1 MNKTGKQILHA
12 GLYLVVF
19 ILIQF
24 FVQIVVV
31 GGYMLFKHLPLA
43 DLRTVIAENTT
54 VTITSTIVSS
64 LITIALFLLIGGTT
78 KTLNKLYEPHWN
90 SLMW

>member
-43 DLRTVIAENTT
+43 DLRTVIAENTA
-54 VTITSTIVSS
+54 VTIASTIVSS
-64 LITIALFLLIGGTT
+64 LITIA
-78 KTLNKLYEPHWN
+78 
-90 SLMW
+90 

>member
-31 GGYMLFKHLPLA
+31 GGYMLFTIC
-43 DLRTVIAENTT
+43 LR
-54 VTITSTIVSS
+54 
-64 LITIALFLLIGGTT
+64 ALGLR
-78 KTLNKLYEPHWN
+78 
-90 SLMW
+90 

>member
-43 DLRTVIAENTT
+43 DLRKHGCYDCFNYRLQPHYDCFILSTWLDFKIA
-54 VTITSTIVSS
+54 
-64 LITIALFLLIGGTT
+64 
-78 KTLNKLYEPHWN
+78 
-90 SLMW
+90 

>member
-31 GGYMLFKHLPLA
+31 GGYMLFKHLAGLQN
-43 DLRTVIAENTT
+43 R
-54 VTITSTIVSS
+54 VTIC
-64 LITIALFLLIGGTT
+64 LHALGLR
-78 KTLNKLYEPHWN
+78 
-90 SLMW
+90 